1 MTHILELFDP
11 SEYIA
16 AFELKGRD
24 VTATISRV
32 VGGEVQGEDGK
43 KAKKPIV
50 YFSDWPKP
58 LVLGKKMAKQLIKM
72 YGTDPKA
79 YVGKQLTM
87 YPTEEKCFGE
97 MMEVVRLRPRVMRT
111 QQPPPPP
118 TEPKPIAERVE
129 MAIKAINEKNTIA
142 GVENVYINK
151 CTQLITEL
159 EKAED
164 SASIDRITSARDERL
179 RALQEAT

>member
-11 SEYIA
+11 SEYVA

-43 KAKKPIV
+43 KAKKPII
-50 YFSDWPKP
+50 YFNDWPKP

-97 MMEVVRLRPRVMRT
+97 MMEVVRLRPTVRRT
-111 QQPPPPP
+111 SQPPPPP
-118 TEPKPIAERVE
+118 EQPKPIAERVTLAIE
-129 MAIKAINEKNTIA
+129 AIKSKNTIQ
-142 GVENVYINK
+142 GVENVYLNK
-151 CTQLITEL
+151 CGPLIAEL

-164 SASIDRITSARDERL
+164 SASIDRLTAARDERL
-179 RALQEAT
+179 RELQP